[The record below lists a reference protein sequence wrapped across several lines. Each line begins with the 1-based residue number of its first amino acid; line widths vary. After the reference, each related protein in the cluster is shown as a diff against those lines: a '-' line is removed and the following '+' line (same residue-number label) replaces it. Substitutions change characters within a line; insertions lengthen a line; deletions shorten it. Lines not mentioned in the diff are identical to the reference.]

1 MTDQSGC
8 WDNGPGP
15 DKGLEIFSA
24 DQLKDATFVTTIAK
38 SLSIAATPFITL
50 LVEDIIKS
58 GAPTDFT
65 NTIQNS
71 FNFVKAN
78 PDYLI

>member
-15 DKGLEIFSA
+15 DKTEILSTE
-24 DQLKDATFVTTIAK
+24 QLKGVKFVTTIAK
-38 SLSIAATPFITL
+38 SLSVAATPFITL

-58 GAPTDFT
+58 GTPTDFT
-65 NTIQNS
+65 TTIQNS

-78 PDYLI
+78 PDYII